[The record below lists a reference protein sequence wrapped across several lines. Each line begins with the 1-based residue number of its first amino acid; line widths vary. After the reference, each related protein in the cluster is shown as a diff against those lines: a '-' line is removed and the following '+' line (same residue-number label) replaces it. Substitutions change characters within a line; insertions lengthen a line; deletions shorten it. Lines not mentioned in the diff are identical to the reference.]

1 MQDHHRLMGR
11 ISQSGISQLE
21 LRQHFACMELEL
33 IGHTHHTIIRCME
46 LTALF
51 IVAYF
56 VLLAVALR
64 KRQRKVHG
72 PWLFLLRAF
81 FPNWQFFHG
90 LGPAP
95 RLWVR
100 AQNTH
105 GTWSLWHLVY
115 PRLPRQTSQLLHNP
129 AVNLALSHQNLVE
142 HLATDIHDL
151 ADDGDIAQCV
161 SYQLV
166 ARLARDAVQGG
177 CWGATPLVKD
187 PSWTDPTRFQFE
199 VRLLHLGRESDEQLL
214 LSPALPL

>member
-1 MQDHHRLMGR
+1 
-11 ISQSGISQLE
+11 
-21 LRQHFACMELEL
+21 
-33 IGHTHHTIIRCME
+33 ME

-64 KRQRKVHG
+64 KRQRTVQG

-100 AQNTH
+100 AQTNQ
-105 GTWSLWHLVY
+105 GSWSRWHPVY
-115 PRLPRQTSQLLHNP
+115 PRLPRQISQLLHNP

-151 ADDGDIAQCV
+151 AEDADISLCV

-166 ARLARDAVQGG
+166 TRLARDAVHGG
-177 CWGATPLVKD
+177 GWGATSLVKD
-187 PSWTDPTRFQFE
+187 PSWTRPTHYQFE
-199 VRLLHLGRESDEQLL
+199 VRLLQLGRDGDEQLL
-214 LSPALPL
+214 LSPVLPL

>member
-1 MQDHHRLMGR
+1 
-11 ISQSGISQLE
+11 
-21 LRQHFACMELEL
+21 MEF
-33 IGHTHHTIIRCME
+33 
-46 LTALF
+46 TALF

-64 KRQRKVHG
+64 KRQRTVQG

-100 AQNTH
+100 AQNAQDQ
-105 GTWSLWHLVY
+105 WSQWHAVY
-115 PRLPRQTSQLLHNP
+115 PRLPREASHLLHNP

-151 ADDGDIAQCV
+151 SDDGDIAQCV

-166 ARLARDAVQGG
+166 TRLARDAVEGG
-177 CWGATPLVKD
+177 DWGATPLVKD
-187 PSWTDPTRFQFE
+187 PSWSDPTRFQFE
-199 VRLLHLGRESDEQLL
+199 VRMLHLGREGQAQLL
-214 LSPALPL
+214 LSPVLPL